1 MKANYG
7 IYKCSSRV
15 CKYQVV
21 CFFPVERTK
30 VLCGVLDMLRWF
42 AGQQIRNVAV
52 SSAVITFAA
61 ISLPLVQTLGGNL
74 CNASPISDLNPLLMA
89 AGAVANLAS
98 VDGQRS
104 LPVDANF
111 FTGYKQTA
119 IRPNEVLVSVE
130 IPFTAEVSQPHVLI
144 NCLLLAIDFR
154 MSIS

>member
-1 MKANYG
+1 MQA
-7 IYKCSSRV
+7 
-15 CKYQVV
+15 
-21 CFFPVERTK
+21 
-30 VLCGVLDMLRWF
+30 
-42 AGQQIRNVAV
+42 
-52 SSAVITFAA
+52 
-61 ISLPLVQTLGGNL
+61 LGGNL

-89 AGAVANLAS
+89 AGAVAHLAS
-98 VDGQRS
+98 VNGRRS

-119 IRPNEVLVSVE
+119 IRPNEVLVSIE